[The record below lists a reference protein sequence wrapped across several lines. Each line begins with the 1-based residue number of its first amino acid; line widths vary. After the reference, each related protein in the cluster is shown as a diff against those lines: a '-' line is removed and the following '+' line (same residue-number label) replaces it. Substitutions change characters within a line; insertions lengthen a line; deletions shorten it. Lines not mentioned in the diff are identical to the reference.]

1 MNQWGPPPHF
11 EPTFA
16 HMKLRWV
23 SAPPT
28 PKEEKK
34 MAFEFNQP
42 NQDYFQQVFESQME
56 PIYHPRFSY
65 VTPNSPS
72 QFEKEPSDPL
82 DTSSDLDSSHTSH
95 LSFIDLPEEQIDEL
109 IYIKKPL
116 ITLEY
121 LMTKDAK

>member
-1 MNQWGPPPHF
+1 MNQWGCPPHF

-16 HMKLRWV
+16 PMKLGCG

-42 NQDYFQQVFESQME
+42 NQDYFQQVSSSQME

-72 QFEKEPSDPL
+72 LFEKAPSDPL

-95 LSFIDLPEEQIDEL
+95 LSFIDLPKEEIDEA
-109 IYIKKPL
+109 I
-116 ITLEY
+116 
-121 LMTKDAK
+121 